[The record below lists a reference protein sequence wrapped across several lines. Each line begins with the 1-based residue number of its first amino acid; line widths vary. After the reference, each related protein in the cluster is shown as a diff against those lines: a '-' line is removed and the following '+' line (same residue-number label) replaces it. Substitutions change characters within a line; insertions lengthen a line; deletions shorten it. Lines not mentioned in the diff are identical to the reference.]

1 VLHWTQR
8 IVSALDAPSPLLS
21 YSSVAEVLVRGTGVS
36 PAEHASRLRDDPP
49 HILIGTPQ
57 AIWEI
62 MQEDKDALQPQH
74 LSTLVV
80 DEVDYLIPSTPRGS
94 NVHKQRRM
102 EKQMAMHPSITASII
117 DEILRTRPQKEARGE
132 RGERWQDLSV
142 KQRQQTRPP
151 LQLVFSSATL
161 RTHMHMNLRSRE
173 GWVTK
178 GHAFARITGKPKKPA
193 STSPIVTPTT
203 TVLGGSGIT
212 HSVILVDKDG
222 TVANIEGAVARAEA
236 LPVEEEN
243 IVDDQANAYE
253 DAMTSLDYVNDLE
266 LDAPVSVGK

>member
-1 VLHWTQR
+1 
-8 IVSALDAPSPLLS
+8 
-21 YSSVAEVLVRGTGVS
+21 
-36 PAEHASRLRDDPP
+36 
-49 HILIGTPQ
+49 
-57 AIWEI
+57 
-62 MQEDKDALQPQH
+62 
-74 LSTLVV
+74 
-80 DEVDYLIPSTPRGS
+80 
-94 NVHKQRRM
+94 M

-161 RTHMHMNLRSRE
+161 RTHMRMNLRSRE

-243 IVDDQANAYE
+243 IVDDQADAYE